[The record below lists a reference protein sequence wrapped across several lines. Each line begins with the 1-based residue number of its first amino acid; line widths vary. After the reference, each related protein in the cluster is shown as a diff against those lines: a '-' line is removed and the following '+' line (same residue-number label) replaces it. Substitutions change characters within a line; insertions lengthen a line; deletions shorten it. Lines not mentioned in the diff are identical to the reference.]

1 MADYPAYFTGGWVPF
16 GEGKFSPLDRGFEVG
31 DVVFDVART
40 FNGKSFR
47 MKEHLDRLYR
57 SLKYVRPDPGLSQE
71 EFFDISEEAL
81 ERNEIASLPGGIFTR
96 GFIRTYAVEVG
107 LDPESTVRVFLASFS
122 VDAEVDLSADA
133 DVQEGD
139 SAFEH
144 RQQIARVWFQLTVFS
159 VLAIGLIAYLAIAGS
174 SASAAKD
181 TVTPLRV
188 TGADR

>member
-1 MADYPAYFTGGWVPF
+1 MQASFVSQRGDF
-16 GEGKFSPLDRGFEVG
+16 GSRLRSARLARGI
-31 DVVFDVART
+31 
-40 FNGKSFR
+40 
-47 MKEHLDRLYR
+47 
-57 SLKYVRPDPGLSQE
+57 SLRDLSANTK
-71 EFFDISEEAL
+71 IGIGSLEAL

-188 TGADR
+188 TGAYR